1 MSKHSISDGAER
13 EFWKKVRFGAA
24 AAVTLGTGV
33 YAITSALK
41 QQGVVSNFV
50 MGLQQACQAAAPQ
63 IAPEEGATP
72 PPADRATQI
81 EQRAVLN
88 LQLEYAM
95 QRRDVSRVR
104 ELARQIDLIDRAV
117 EASFPGRTHKVHP
130 ATRSAPETT
139 CAAQPQEEV
148 ANVGATSNTSHGE
161 QSATTEETQRTQS
174 SNLHQ
179 SGGDCP
185 TTKVCHASDVE
196 AREQPLVSVT
206 SKAQTLSESVS
217 RRKAATA
224 AIKTGD
230 IVEAMDPVVD
240 TWSPATI
247 HSISKNG
254 LVKVRWHNPGCDPD
268 GNPWHPIGEVWAEQ
282 IVVKHRKSPQ
292 DEAPKVSSPPEEV
305 DAVIE
310 LKDGLAIGDLCYAKG
325 KVVEQQWFHAKVLG
339 TRARSPSVRV
349 EFLSTLSGKT
359 LDLMLPSMRKDFV
372 KIEDVRRVLPVPSAP
387 PQGTASTCLVVQ
399 TDEQGQKRKG
409 DDPEPASQDHAND
422 NDDVVIDRD
431 LMCSLCQSP
440 EDDANML
447 VCDCKRGFHIYCISP
462 PLDAVP
468 EGEWK
473 CPICTEAA
481 AQPDMI

>member
-1 MSKHSISDGAER
+1 MIPKPRSTNNSEMEADEGMQQPVVLRGLLQCVAISLFFTVRYMLDVLFTPRLVQAL
-13 EFWKKVRFGAA
+13 FWW
-24 AAVTLGTGV
+24 L
-33 YAITSALK
+33 
-41 QQGVVSNFV
+41 SN
-50 MGLQQACQAAAPQ
+50 C
-63 IAPEEGATP
+63 
-72 PPADRATQI
+72 
-81 EQRAVLN
+81 
-88 LQLEYAM
+88 
-95 QRRDVSRVR
+95 
-104 ELARQIDLIDRAV
+104 ARCIWRWLWCV
-117 EASFPGRTHKVHP
+117 PVASFLALHLWG
-130 ATRSAPETT
+130 SLT
-139 CAAQPQEEV
+139 CDTV
-148 ANVGATSNTSHGE
+148 VRG
-161 QSATTEETQRTQS
+161 
-174 SNLHQ
+174 L
-179 SGGDCP
+179 
-185 TTKVCHASDVE
+185 
-196 AREQPLVSVT
+196 LMWY
-206 SKAQTLSESVS
+206 TL
-217 RRKAATA
+217 RA
-224 AIKTGD
+224 
-230 IVEAMDPVVD
+230 
-240 TWSPATI
+240 
-247 HSISKNG
+247 G
-254 LVKVRWHNPGCDPD
+254 LVAFMDD
-268 GNPWHPIGEVWAEQ
+268 Q
-282 IVVKHRKSPQ
+282 VVVGGLKKHHIWLPLLWWVTFTR
-292 DEAPKVSSPPEEV
+292 VSS
-305 DAVIE
+305 
-310 LKDGLAIGDLCYAKG
+310 GR
-325 KVVEQQWFHAKVLG
+325 G